1 MASNVVEKKAFVVCL
16 YRMVH
21 KYLPRNRPEF
31 VHFDEERLHEL
42 LATAEAGGRGREIEE
57 VAVQQ
62 GMERERERGGIM
74 HWGIVIAIISNVMLL
89 LLVTLVGA
97 LLGFFCNFVCFIGR
111 GLSGTD
117 R

>member
-62 GMERERERGGIM
+62 GMERERERG
-74 HWGIVIAIISNVMLL
+74 HNALGIVIAIISNVMLL

>member
-62 GMERERERGGIM
+62 GMERERERERER
-74 HWGIVIAIISNVMLL
+74 A
-89 LLVTLVGA
+89 
-97 LLGFFCNFVCFIGR
+97 
-111 GLSGTD
+111 
-117 R
+117 